1 MLDSPYQPGFGARPA
16 VLAGRDQQIATARA
30 SLTRVLNSR
39 APAPSALV
47 LTGSR
52 GVGKTVLLE
61 TIGDVASA
69 QGFATATVAL
79 DSVSSNPQMI
89 AARVAESLS
98 GLGGPRRGA
107 AWQAVRARLAAL
119 SVELNA
125 GVVKVVSPPSVA
137 TGTVV
142 PGADAGP
149 TGERQHLAALLA
161 DGARYALQRDRAGL
175 VLLVDELQEA
185 PRDDLVVVANAL
197 QEAMTVR
204 DAPLVV
210 FAAGLPQT
218 PEVVMEAASFTERF
232 DFRVLRSLDG
242 DSAARALLEPAITLR
257 VRWAPAAADAVLGAA
272 AGSPY
277 LIQRL
282 GDEAWSIAEPS
293 TGGVVTEEHAR
304 AAVMGVH
311 QNLSD
316 GMFRG
321 RWSKATEAERRLL
334 VAIAQVVDAD
344 EVALTEDLTAV
355 TGRTTPQLSPT
366 RRSLLDKGLIES
378 AGHARLKFSMPG
390 FAEFVR
396 DVADVGWTGPRRT
409 SSRPHR

>member
-30 SLTRVLNSR
+30 SLTRVINSG

-52 GVGKTVLLE
+52 GMGKTVTLDV
-61 TIGDVASA
+61 IGDIARA
-69 QGFATATVAL
+69 QGLATATVAL
-79 DSVSSNPQMI
+79 DSVSDNPRMI
-89 AARVAESLS
+89 AARVAESLAH
-98 GLGGPRRGA
+98 LGGPRRGT

-119 SVELNA
+119 SVEVNA
-125 GVVKVVSPPSVA
+125 GVVKVVSPPAAS
-137 TGTVV
+137 
-142 PGADAGP
+142 PSADGPHTSAGS
-149 TGERQHLAALLA
+149 TGERQHLAVLLA
-161 DGARYALQRDRAGL
+161 DGARYAVQRGRAGL

-185 PRDDLVVVANAL
+185 PRGDLVVVANAL
-197 QEAMTVR
+197 QEAMSAR
-204 DAPLVV
+204 DAPFAV

-218 PEVVMEAASFTERF
+218 PEVVTAAASFTERF
-232 DFRVLRSLDG
+232 DFRVLRSLDD
-242 DSAARALLEPAITLR
+242 DSAARALLEPAVALR
-257 VRWAPAAADAVLGAA
+257 VRWAPEAADAVLTAA

-282 GDEAWSIAEPS
+282 GDEAWSVAGPS
-293 TGGVVTEEHAR
+293 PGDVITVEHAR
-304 AAVMGVH
+304 QAVVEVH

-334 VAIAQVVDAD
+334 VAIARVVDVD
-344 EVALTEDLTAV
+344 EVALTRDV
-355 TGRTTPQLSPT
+355 TLAAGRTTPQLSPA
-366 RRSLLDKGLIES
+366 RRSLLDKGLVES
-378 AGHARLKFSMPG
+378 AGHARLRFSMPG

-396 DVADVGWTGPRRT
+396 DVADVDWVGPGTAGPSGR
-409 SSRPHR
+409 